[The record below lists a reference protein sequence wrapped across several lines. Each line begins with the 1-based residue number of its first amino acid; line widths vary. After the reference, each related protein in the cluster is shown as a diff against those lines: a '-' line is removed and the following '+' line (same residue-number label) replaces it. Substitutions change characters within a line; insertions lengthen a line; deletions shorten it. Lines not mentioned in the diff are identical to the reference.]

1 MTKVLVVDDE
11 PFLKEMLYDI
21 FTMAGY
27 DVITAENGKEGLDK
41 IYGESP
47 DFVILDCSMPI
58 MDGFEVLTIIRKEA
72 RFVNL
77 PVIMLTALAGDAEQ
91 IKGLSLGVDDYIT
104 KPFKSSVLLTKV
116 KNILERKKQSLDVNP
131 LTSLPGNVSIQ
142 KYIESKIAS
151 KSDFSILYF
160 DLANFKSFNDK
171 YGFFAGDNVI
181 RFTASVLEKSLK
193 EFGKNDSCLI
203 GHIGGDDFVVIS
215 PIDLEIKIA
224 EKVIELFDAGIKD
237 FYNKEDL
244 EKGYIVSIDR
254 NDNIQNFPIMT
265 ISISII
271 VTNIADIVDFE
282 DVAQRA
288 SELKKIAKKNSKSSY
303 VFERR
308 KYGR

>member
-1 MTKVLVVDDE
+1 MTKILVIDDE

-27 DVITAENGKEGLDK
+27 EVVTAENGKEGLDK
-41 IYGESP
+41 IYSENP
-47 DFVILDCSMPI
+47 DFVLLDCSMPI
-58 MDGFEVLTIIRKEA
+58 MDGFEVLAIIRKEA

-77 PVIMLTALAGDAEQ
+77 PVIMLTALAGDTEQ

-142 KYIESKIAS
+142 KYVESKIS
-151 KSDFSILYF
+151 GKSDFAILYF
-160 DLANFKSFNDK
+160 DLSNFKSFNDK

-181 RFTASVLEKSLK
+181 RFTAGVLEKAVK
-193 EFGKNDSCLI
+193 EFAKSDSFI
-203 GHIGGDDFVVIS
+203 GHIGGDDFVIIS
-215 PIDLEIKIA
+215 PIDLSIPIA
-224 EKVIELFDAGIKD
+224 EKVIELFDSGIKD
-237 FYNKEDL
+237 FYNKEDI

-254 NDNIQNFPIMT
+254 NDNIQKFPIMAV
-265 ISISII
+265 SISII
-271 VTNIADIVDFE
+271 ATNIADIVDFE

-288 SELKKIAKKNSKSSY
+288 SELKKIAKKNNKSSY

>member
-11 PFLKEMLYDI
+11 PLLKEMLYDI
-21 FTMAGY
+21 FSMAGY

-41 IYGESP
+41 IYSEIP
-47 DFVILDCSMPI
+47 DFVILDCSMPV
-58 MDGFEVLTIIRKEA
+58 MDGFEVLAIIRKEA
-72 RFVNL
+72 RFINL
-77 PVIMLTALAGDAEQ
+77 PVIMLTALAGDTEQ

-142 KYIESKIAS
+142 KYVESKITD
-151 KSDFSILYF
+151 KSDFAILYF
-160 DLANFKSFNDK
+160 DLSNFKSFNDK

-181 RFTASVLEKSLK
+181 RFTAGVLEKAVK
-193 EFGKNDSCLI
+193 GFVKNDSFI
-203 GHIGGDDFVVIS
+203 GHIGGDDFVIIS
-215 PIDLEIKIA
+215 PIDLSIPIA
-224 EKVIELFDAGIKD
+224 EKVIELFDLGIKD
-237 FYNKEDL
+237 FYNREDI

-254 NDNIQNFPIMT
+254 NDNIQKFPIMAV
-265 ISISII
+265 SISII
-271 VTNIADIVDFE
+271 ATNIADIVDFE

-288 SELKKIAKKNSKSSY
+288 SELKKIAKKNNKSSY

>member
-41 IYGESP
+41 IYSENP
-47 DFVILDCSMPI
+47 DFVLLDCSMPI
-58 MDGFEVLTIIRKEA
+58 MDGFEVLAIIRKEA

-131 LTSLPGNVSIQ
+131 LTSLPGNISIQ
-142 KYIESKIAS
+142 KHIESKISS
-151 KSDFSILYF
+151 KSDFAILYF

-181 RFTASVLEKSLK
+181 RFTAGVLEKALK
-193 EFGKNDSCLI
+193 EFSKSDSFI

-224 EKVIELFDAGIKD
+224 EKVIELFDLGIKD

-244 EKGYIVSIDR
+244 EKGYIVSLDR
-254 NDNIQNFPIMT
+254 NDNIQKFPIMA

>member
-11 PFLKEMLYDI
+11 PFLKEMLHDI
-21 FTMAGY
+21 FSMAGY

-41 IYGESP
+41 IYGENP
-47 DFVILDCSMPI
+47 DFVILDCSMPV
-58 MDGFEVLTIIRKEA
+58 MDGFEVLSIIRKEA

-131 LTSLPGNVSIQ
+131 LTALPGNISIQ
-142 KYIESKIAS
+142 KYVESKIKDKA
-151 KSDFSILYF
+151 DFSILYF
-160 DLANFKSFNDK
+160 DLSNFKSFNDK
-171 YGFFAGDNVI
+171 YGFFAGDLVI
-181 RFTASVLEKSLK
+181 KFTAGILDKAVREVPGNK
-193 EFGKNDSCLI
+193 FV

-215 PIDLEIKIA
+215 EIEYGIKIA
-224 EKVIELFDAGIKD
+224 ETVISLFDSGIKA
-237 FYNKEDL
+237 FYNKEDI
-244 EKGYIVSIDR
+244 EKGYIVSLDR
-254 NDNIQNFPIMT
+254 NDNIQKFPIMG

-271 VTNIADIVDFE
+271 ATNIADIVDFA

>member
-41 IYGESP
+41 IYGENP
-47 DFVILDCSMPI
+47 DFVLLDCSMPI
-58 MDGFEVLTIIRKEA
+58 MDGFEVLAIIRKEA

-131 LTSLPGNVSIQ
+131 LTSLPGNSSIQ
-142 KYIESKIAS
+142 KHVESKITS
-151 KSDFSILYF
+151 KSDFAILYF

-181 RFTASVLEKSLK
+181 RFTAGVLEKALK
-193 EFGKNDSCLI
+193 EFAKSDSFI

-224 EKVIELFDAGIKD
+224 EKVIELFDAGIRD

-254 NDNIQNFPIMT
+254 NDNIQKFPIMA

-288 SELKKIAKKNSKSSY
+288 SELKKIAKKNNKSSY

>member
-41 IYGESP
+41 IYSENP
-47 DFVILDCSMPI
+47 DFVLLDCSMPI

-131 LTSLPGNVSIQ
+131 LTSLPGNSSIQ
-142 KYIESKIAS
+142 KHVESKIAS
-151 KSDFSILYF
+151 KSDFAILYF

-181 RFTASVLEKSLK
+181 RFTAGVLEKALK
-193 EFGKNDSCLI
+193 EFAKADSFI

-224 EKVIELFDAGIKD
+224 EKVIELFDAGIRD
-237 FYNKEDL
+237 FYNQEDL

-254 NDNIQNFPIMT
+254 NDNIQKFPIMA

>member
-1 MTKVLVVDDE
+1 MTKILVIDDE

-27 DVITAENGKEGLDK
+27 EVVTAENGKEGLDK
-41 IYGESP
+41 IYSENP
-47 DFVILDCSMPI
+47 DFVLLDCSMPI
-58 MDGFEVLTIIRKEA
+58 MDGFEVLAIIRKEA

-77 PVIMLTALAGDAEQ
+77 PVIMLTALAGDTEQ

-142 KYIESKIAS
+142 KYVESKIS
-151 KSDFSILYF
+151 GKSDFAILYF
-160 DLANFKSFNDK
+160 DLSNFKSFNDK

-181 RFTASVLEKSLK
+181 RFTAGVLEKAVK
-193 EFGKNDSCLI
+193 EFAKSDSFI
-203 GHIGGDDFVVIS
+203 GHIGGDDFVIIS
-215 PIDLEIKIA
+215 PIDLSIPIA
-224 EKVIELFDAGIKD
+224 EKVIALFDLGIKD
-237 FYNKEDL
+237 FYNKEDI

-254 NDNIQNFPIMT
+254 NDNIQKFPIMAV
-265 ISISII
+265 SISII
-271 VTNIADIVDFE
+271 ATNIADIVDFE

-288 SELKKIAKKNSKSSY
+288 SELKKMAKKNNKSSY

>member
-1 MTKVLVVDDE
+1 MTKILVIDDE

-27 DVITAENGKEGLDK
+27 EVVTAENGKEGLDK
-41 IYGESP
+41 IYSENP
-47 DFVILDCSMPI
+47 DFVLLDCSMPI
-58 MDGFEVLTIIRKEA
+58 MDGFEVLAIIRKEA

-77 PVIMLTALAGDAEQ
+77 PVIMLTALAGDTEQ

-142 KYIESKIAS
+142 KYVESKIS
-151 KSDFSILYF
+151 GKSDFAILYF
-160 DLANFKSFNDK
+160 DLSNFKSFNDK

-181 RFTASVLEKSLK
+181 RFTAGVLEKAIK
-193 EFGKNDSCLI
+193 EFAKSDSFI
-203 GHIGGDDFVVIS
+203 GHIGGDDFVIIS
-215 PIDLEIKIA
+215 PIDLSIPIA
-224 EKVIELFDAGIKD
+224 EKVIELFDSGIKD
-237 FYNKEDL
+237 FYNKEDI

-254 NDNIQNFPIMT
+254 NDNIQKFPIMAV
-265 ISISII
+265 SISII
-271 VTNIADIVDFE
+271 ATNIADIVDFE

-288 SELKKIAKKNSKSSY
+288 SELKKIAKKNNKSSY

>member
-27 DVITAENGKEGLDK
+27 EVITAENGKEGLDK
-41 IYGESP
+41 IYSENP
-47 DFVILDCSMPI
+47 DFVLLDCSMPI
-58 MDGFEVLTIIRKEA
+58 MDGFEVLAIIRKEA

-131 LTSLPGNVSIQ
+131 LTSLPGNSSIQ
-142 KYIESKIAS
+142 KHVESKITS
-151 KSDFSILYF
+151 KSDFAILYF

-181 RFTASVLEKSLK
+181 RFTAGVLEKALK
-193 EFGKNDSCLI
+193 EFAKNDSFI

-224 EKVIELFDAGIKD
+224 EKVIELFDAGIRD

-254 NDNIQNFPIMT
+254 NDNIQKFPIMA

-288 SELKKIAKKNSKSSY
+288 SELKKIAKKNNKSSY

>member
-1 MTKVLVVDDE
+1 MTKVLVIDDE

-27 DVITAENGKEGLDK
+27 EVVTAENGKEGLDK
-41 IYGESP
+41 IYSENP
-47 DFVILDCSMPI
+47 DFVLLDCSMPI
-58 MDGFEVLTIIRKEA
+58 MDGFEVLAIIRKEA

-77 PVIMLTALAGDAEQ
+77 PVIMLTALAGDTEQ

-142 KYIESKIAS
+142 KYVESKIS
-151 KSDFSILYF
+151 GKSDFAILYF
-160 DLANFKSFNDK
+160 DLSNFKSFNDK

-181 RFTASVLEKSLK
+181 RFTAGVLEKAVK
-193 EFGKNDSCLI
+193 EFAKSDSFI
-203 GHIGGDDFVVIS
+203 GHIGGDDFVIIS
-215 PIDLEIKIA
+215 PIDLSIPIA
-224 EKVIELFDAGIKD
+224 EKVIELFDSGIKD
-237 FYNKEDL
+237 FYNKEDI

-254 NDNIQNFPIMT
+254 NDNIQKFPIMAV
-265 ISISII
+265 SISII
-271 VTNIADIVDFE
+271 ATNIADIVDFE

-288 SELKKIAKKNSKSSY
+288 SELKKIAKKNNKSSY